1 MATLVTEIC
10 NQSLSRIGAKRL
22 AYTGTTETD
31 LDANT
36 TLEAILCNLHYTQT
50 RDSLLRSHWWRF
62 ASARADLVLDT
73 ETPSFEW
80 DYQFIL
86 PEDFLRM
93 KSIYENRFSDVN
105 LDSYALEG
113 TLLLTNESEMSIRYI
128 RKVTDVTE
136 FDPLFVDVLVLHLAL
151 KFIPALAG
159 TKSES
164 LMLDIK
170 QDLKVLTSQVRAI
183 DRQET
188 NTIGQ
193 YDLNTWNDERYR

>member
-10 NQSLSRIGAKRL
+10 NQSLSRIGASRL

-36 TLEAILCNLHYTQT
+36 TLEAIVCNLHYTQT
-50 RDSLLRSHWWRF
+50 RDALLKSHWWRF
-62 ASARADLVLDT
+62 ATKRATLVLDT
-73 ETPSFEW
+73 ESPPFEW
-80 DYQFIL
+80 TYQFIL

-113 TLLLTNESEMSIRYI
+113 DKLLTEESEMSIRYI

-136 FDPLFVDVLVLHLAL
+136 FDPLFIEVLVLTLAL
-151 KFIPALAG
+151 KLIPALAG
-159 TKSES
+159 TKSDDLTQS
-164 LMLDIK
+164 IK
-170 QDLKVLTSQVRAI
+170 QDLKGLMSSVRAL

-188 NTIGQ
+188 NTMGR
-193 YDLNTWNDERYR
+193 YGLETWNDARY